1 MNFVTKDFIHLSLV
15 SRGLFSSTCL
25 THLKYFIS
33 WQNSDW
39 SHTGDFIQ
47 HIQAV
52 YLSFTLRP
60 CQPAS
65 LPSHVFLQLQHSLFI
80 PSSNPATRSS
90 PVPWPARALFCDP
103 HLTSVLSPLM
113 LSLANKNFFTYHLT
127 NNHFHP
133 PAQFLSLLKFNPLC
147 LIQIDVLTD
156 LTITGCS
163 LENMTGKFL
172 GLSSSGCTGLTC
184 STQSSNFKES
194 PILREANIPYIC
206 NLLEMQLLKNLIK
219 LDQECVK
226 CNFSNVHN
234 FAKCGWI
241 LTGVVKKAYPGYK
254 LQIPPLHKEKP
265 RCSERK
271 CTKTF
276 NVSK

>member
-1 MNFVTKDFIHLSLV
+1 M
-15 SRGLFSSTCL
+15 
-25 THLKYFIS
+25 
-33 WQNSDW
+33 
-39 SHTGDFIQ
+39 
-47 HIQAV
+47 
-52 YLSFTLRP
+52 
-60 CQPAS
+60 
-65 LPSHVFLQLQHSLFI
+65 
-80 PSSNPATRSS
+80 
-90 PVPWPARALFCDP
+90 
-103 HLTSVLSPLM
+103 
-113 LSLANKNFFTYHLT
+113 
-127 NNHFHP
+127 
-133 PAQFLSLLKFNPLC
+133 
-147 LIQIDVLTD
+147 LTD

-194 PILREANIPYIC
+194 PILREANIPYIR

-254 LQIPPLHKEKP
+254 LQIPPLHKERP